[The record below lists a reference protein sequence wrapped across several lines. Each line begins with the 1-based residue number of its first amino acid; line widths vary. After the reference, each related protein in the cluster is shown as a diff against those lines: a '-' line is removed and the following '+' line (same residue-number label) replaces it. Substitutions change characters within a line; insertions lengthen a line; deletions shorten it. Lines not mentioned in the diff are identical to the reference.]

1 METLEGAKVKEV
13 AARESLVSFCAQV
26 SAAFFKE
33 ALSLLRC
40 MCLSSQPREAGQA
53 WRAEGAAHVFHAI
66 SSGGSQLGG
75 AQVSEPIDALNTI
88 RPSPS
93 GQTSSQSYVSTNA
106 PLRLR
111 FVDIITPTKL
121 HSALQH

>member
-1 METLEGAKVKEV
+1 M
-13 AARESLVSFCAQV
+13 
-26 SAAFFKE
+26 
-33 ALSLLRC
+33 RC
-40 MCLSSQPREAGQA
+40 MWLSSQ
-53 WRAEGAAHVFHAI
+53 RARQDKHGELKGPAAHVFHAMNC
-66 SSGGSQLGG
+66 GGSQLGG

-111 FVDIITPTKL
+111 FVEIITLTKL

>member
-1 METLEGAKVKEV
+1 MYVFYLHSR
-13 AARESLVSFCAQV
+13 ARQG
-26 SAAFFKE
+26 K
-33 ALSLLRC
+33 R
-40 MCLSSQPREAGQA
+40 G
-53 WRAEGAAHVFHAI
+53 RAEGAAHVFHAM

-75 AQVSEPIDALNTI
+75 AQVSEPMEALKTI

-111 FVDIITPTKL
+111 FVEIITLTKL